1 MKVRFL
7 GTNGWFDSASGNT
20 VCTLIEAEGRYVVLD
35 AGNGIHKLGR
45 YASGASVDLFL
56 SHYHFDHIEGLHT
69 IVKLP
74 LKSLRIF
81 GMEGAENT
89 LRAIIRRP
97 YTVPLGEGPF
107 PAEVCELPRDRA
119 KAPYLEDFRPLIHS
133 DPCMGYRFRLDGRVI
148 AYCTDTGLCDNLITL
163 GRDADLLITE
173 CSELSG
179 RHSDGWPHLNPED
192 AVEAAKKAGA
202 KRLVLTHFNAHLY
215 DTLEARK
222 NVQGRMDGALTVAF
236 DDMTLEI

>member
-7 GTNGWFDSASGNT
+7 GTNGWFDSATGNT
-20 VCTLIEAEGRYVVLD
+20 VCTLLEADGRYVVLD

-45 YASGASVDLFL
+45 YIRDKPADLFL

-81 GMEGAENT
+81 GMEGAEKT
-89 LRAIIRRP
+89 LKAIIRKP

-107 PAEVCELPRDRA
+107 PVEVCELPRDA
-119 KAPYLEDFRPLIHS
+119 DKAPYLEDFGLLLHS
-133 DPCMGYRFRLDGRVI
+133 DPCMGYRFRLGGRTV
-148 AYCTDTGLCDNLITL
+148 AYCTDTGLCDNLIRL

-179 RHSDGWPHLNPED
+179 RHSDLWPHLNPED
-192 AVEAAKKAGA
+192 AMDAARRSNA
-202 KRLVLTHFNAHLY
+202 KRLALTHFNAHLY

-222 NVQGRMDGALTVAF
+222 SIMDRMDGSLTVAF
-236 DDMTLEI
+236 DDTAIEL